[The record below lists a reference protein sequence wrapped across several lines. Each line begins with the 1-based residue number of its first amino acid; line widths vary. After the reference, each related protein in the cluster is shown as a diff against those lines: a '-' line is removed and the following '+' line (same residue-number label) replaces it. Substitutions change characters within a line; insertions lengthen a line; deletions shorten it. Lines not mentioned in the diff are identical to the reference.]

1 MKKLFAAALL
11 VAGSFAP
18 LHASFILQF
27 DENGN
32 GRSNDNGLG
41 FVADHGFVLA
51 NDPTSTL
58 HNVLVYLL
66 PETVVAGDV
75 IIADVTGL
83 RSDLLRFTADAN
95 GNVDWLIFYS
105 SDTGG
110 GLLADTGLP
119 SNAGTTVGATE
130 DGTNHFDYNLGVGN
144 NDYQGFSGNSV
155 PEPATFALSGSAL
168 LLAFAGRKLL
178 SRRSRRS

>member
-1 MKKLFAAALL
+1 MKKLFAAAVL

-18 LHASFILQF
+18 LHAAFILQF

-32 GRSNDNGLG
+32 GRSNDNSLG
-41 FVADHGFVLA
+41 FVVDSGFVLA

-58 HNVLVYLL
+58 HNVLVYRL
-66 PETVVAGDV
+66 PEQVSLGDV
-75 IIADVTGL
+75 IIADATGA
-83 RSDLLRFTADAN
+83 RSDLLRFTTDAN
-95 GNVDWLIFYS
+95 GAGDWMIFYS
-105 SDTGG
+105 SDTLG

-119 SNAGTTVGATE
+119 SNAGTFVGATE
-130 DGTNHFDYNLGVGN
+130 DGTGHFDYLVG
-144 NDYQGFSGNSV
+144 NDYQGFSGAST